1 MAEAK
6 GDKNTACAS
15 KCLAAVAFRNRS
27 VDFQGPERGIIIC
40 QTIFNH
46 LPNNSVFSL
55 PPAGRFW
62 KIL

>member
-27 VDFQGPERGIIIC
+27 VDFQGP
-40 QTIFNH
+40 
-46 LPNNSVFSL
+46 
-55 PPAGRFW
+55 
-62 KIL
+62 